1 VDEKKPPD
9 SLAVFRVSVDSR
21 VLPTLSIR
29 QRPEMP
35 KKVKIKL
42 RRGGHDDRVER
53 LAVQKR
59 VKKVI
64 AFITR

>member
-35 KKVKIKL
+35 KKVKVKL
-42 RRGGHDDRVER
+42 RRGGHGGSDRAANC
-53 LAVQKR
+53 LKGASKR
-59 VKKVI
+59 
-64 AFITR
+64 